1 MAPRLSARGRGALS
15 WGMSVRE
22 EGEIEKEAAA
32 GTPDRAEVVGEL
44 SALLGADAVVTEP
57 HERARYEQGWR
68 YGRGTAL
75 AVVRPGSTEDVSR
88 ALAFAAARGLRV
100 VPQGANTGLV
110 GASTPDAS
118 GAMLVLSL
126 ERLSKQLEIDA
137 VDRTVLAGGGV
148 LLSQL
153 DAALAEHG
161 LLFPIDLGAD
171 PTVGGM
177 VATNAA
183 GTRVLRYG
191 DVRQNL
197 LGLEVVLADGTVLD
211 LMTALR
217 KNNTGLDLKQLFVGT
232 SGVFGVVTR
241 AILRVVPRPAQR
253 ATALVGASSGAT
265 VLALLSHLERGLG
278 DVLTAFEV
286 VSADALEPVF
296 RYQPRLR
303 NPFGSALPP
312 YTVLVELSTT
322 LPSERLPLDD
332 LLESTLGALL
342 EGDAG
347 EGITDIFPGKPS
359 DLWDVRHHVSES
371 HRHEGEVLGF
381 DISVPR
387 SSMAAFVEAA
397 RLRVAAEYP
406 FIRVCD
412 FGHWGDGGVHLN
424 LVWKK
429 EDAPRPTPEM
439 KAELQ
444 PRLYELAVV
453 EFHGSF
459 SAEHGVGP
467 HNQAFYDRYTPAL
480 VKDVCRTLKA
490 RLDPEG
496 RLGTTRLG

>member
-1 MAPRLSARGRGALS
+1 MTMTTPAPPRPAILKSLVD
-15 WGMSVRE
+15 M
-22 EGEIEKEAAA
+22 
-32 GTPDRAEVVGEL
+32 
-44 SALLGADAVVTEP
+44 LGLDAVLTDA

-75 AVVRPGSTEDVSR
+75 AVVRPGTTEDVSR
-88 ALAFAAARGLRV
+88 VLAFATANAIRV
-100 VPQGANTGLV
+100 LPQGANSGLV
-110 GASTPDAS
+110 GASTPDDS
-118 GAMLVLSL
+118 GEMLVMSL
-126 ERLSKQLEIDA
+126 ERLSRLLEIDPT
-137 VDRTVLAGGGV
+137 DRTVTAGGGV

-211 LMTALR
+211 LMSALR
-217 KNNTGLDLKQLFVGT
+217 KNNTGLDAKQLFVGT

-253 ATALVGASSGAT
+253 ATALVGAASGAAA
-265 VLALLSHLERGLG
+265 LALLTHLERNLG
-278 DVLTAFEV
+278 EVLTAFEV
-286 VSADALEPVF
+286 VSAEALAPVF

-312 YTVLVELSTT
+312 FTVLVELSTT
-322 LPSERLPLDD
+322 LPAEAVALEE
-332 LLESTLGALL
+332 LLESSLGAFL
-342 EGDAG
+342 ETAEDAV
-347 EGITDIFPGKPS
+347 TDIFPGKPA
-359 DLWDVRHHVSES
+359 DLWDIRHHVSES

-387 SSMAAFVEAA
+387 MTMGDFVAAA
-397 RLRVAAEYP
+397 RALVAPDYP

-429 EDAPRPTPEM
+429 EDAPRPAAEL

-444 PRLYELAVV
+444 PRIYDLAVTR
-453 EFHGSF
+453 FRGSF

-480 VKDVCRTLKA
+480 VREVCRTLKA
-490 RLDPEG
+490 RLDPQG
-496 RLGTTRLG
+496 LLGTTRLG

>member
-1 MAPRLSARGRGALS
+1 MGKS
-15 WGMSVRE
+15 
-22 EGEIEKEAAA
+22 
-32 GTPDRAEVVGEL
+32 DRASVVSTLAGMLGE
-44 SALLGADAVVTEP
+44 DAVVTEP
-57 HERARYEQGWR
+57 HELARYEQGWR
-68 YGRGTAL
+68 YGQGKAL
-75 AVVRPGSTEDVSR
+75 AAVRPSRTEDVAR
-88 ALAFAAARGLRV
+88 VLAFATAEGIRV
-100 VPQGANTGLV
+100 LAQGANTGLV

-118 GAMLVLSL
+118 GKMLVLSL
-126 ERLSKQLEIDA
+126 ERLSRTLEIDP
-137 VDRTVLAGGGV
+137 VDRTVTAGGGV

-153 DAALAEHG
+153 DAALADKG

-197 LGLEVVLADGTVLD
+197 LGLEVVLPDGTVLD

-217 KNNTGLDLKQLFVGT
+217 KNNTGLDAKQLFVGT
-232 SGVFGVVTR
+232 SGIFGVVTR
-241 AILRVVPRPAQR
+241 AVLRVVPRPAQR
-253 ATALVGASSGAT
+253 ATALVGTADGAT
-265 VLALLSHLERGLG
+265 ALGLLMHLERGVG

-286 VSADALEPVF
+286 MSKDALTPVF

-303 NPFGSALPP
+303 NPFGMQLPS

-322 LPSERLPLDD
+322 LGADTLALDT
-332 LLESTLGALL
+332 LLETTLGALL
-342 EGDAG
+342 EDDMG
-347 EGITDIFPGKPS
+347 EGITDIFPGKPAE
-359 DLWDVRHHVSES
+359 LWDIRHHVSES

-387 SSMAAFVEAA
+387 SSMAAFVDAA
-397 RLRVAAEYP
+397 RALLAPEYP
-406 FIRVCD
+406 FLRVCD

-429 EDAPRPTPEM
+429 EDAPRPTAEL

-444 PRLYELAVV
+444 PRIYDLAVMR
-453 EFHGSF
+453 FRGSF

-480 VKDVCRTLKA
+480 VRELCRTLKA
-490 RLDPEG
+490 RLDPQG
-496 RLGTTRLG
+496 LLGTTRLG